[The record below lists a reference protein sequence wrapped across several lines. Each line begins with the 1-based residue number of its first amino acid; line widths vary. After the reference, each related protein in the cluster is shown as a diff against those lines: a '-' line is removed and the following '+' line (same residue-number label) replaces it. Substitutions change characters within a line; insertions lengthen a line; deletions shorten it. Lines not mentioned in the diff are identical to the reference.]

1 MDKLKI
7 DNTNSFGAAGYV
19 MNWVYNPNSSFGG
32 IFKNEL
38 VALETGIMNFRFV
51 QLGDIQNAYD
61 ILEKKLSNL
70 ENNKFEDLMK
80 YVAETIQEYFG
91 DYSNVSSRLEN
102 FPDEDEVEMFSKER
116 GKVSDLQGKNT
127 AACVERAMLSQNL
140 LKYISKKLPGLESY
154 FKETGIKIQ
163 RDEDKPTLEAH
174 AFNLVAYNGKYY
186 IFDSTIPKGTKD
198 NLQPIVAELPEHVFT
213 SLVESRRIGY
223 AVELEHVSALTG
235 KKMHYTLDY
244 KAKDKYD
251 SRLAR
256 KRNRIIFTRIWIKNY
271 FWSWSFDRQT
281 KRWSKYR
288 RINIMKENTQEKSLA
303 QINENSLFYRIKKF
317 FKNLFN
323 KNKDTIY
330 DNSVI
335 EETNN
340 LVENENKKSS
350 FMDSIKNIENEET
363 KLLKLQKQY
372 RSGEIKEEE
381 LTEEQ
386 VNSLCTLYDKQIV
399 DLRKSN
405 EIRKQRL
412 LEYRRKLQTDN

>member
-1 MDKLKI
+1 MGKLKI
-7 DNTNSFGAAGYV
+7 DNTNSFGAAGYA
-19 MNWVYNPNSSFGG
+19 MNWVNNPNSSFGG
-32 IFKNEL
+32 VFKNEL
-38 VALETGIMNFRFV
+38 AVLETGIMDFRFI
-51 QLGDIQNAYD
+51 QLGDVQGAYD

-116 GKVSDLQGKNT
+116 GKVSDLQGKNA

-140 LKYISKKLPGLESY
+140 LKYISQKLPGLESY

-174 AFNLVAYNGKYY
+174 AFNLVSYNGKYY

-244 KAKDKYD
+244 RAKDKYD

-256 KRNRIIFTRIWIKNY
+256 KRNRIIVTRI
-271 FWSWSFDRQT
+271 
-281 KRWSKYR
+281 
-288 RINIMKENTQEKSLA
+288 
-303 QINENSLFYRIKKF
+303 
-317 FKNLFN
+317 
-323 KNKDTIY
+323 
-330 DNSVI
+330 
-335 EETNN
+335 
-340 LVENENKKSS
+340 
-350 FMDSIKNIENEET
+350 
-363 KLLKLQKQY
+363 
-372 RSGEIKEEE
+372 
-381 LTEEQ
+381 
-386 VNSLCTLYDKQIV
+386 
-399 DLRKSN
+399 
-405 EIRKQRL
+405 
-412 LEYRRKLQTDN
+412 